1 MNWFIEYRKMTKN
14 EREYYKEYIYDNE
27 QRIVALDY
35 DRLIESLKYIATNPE
50 ALIKQ
55 TNIHLNLAEEVALSF
70 DNESFHLSHYFYE
83 MKFIDIECMQKFEK
97 IKDLFSKIDKD
108 VKNDW
113 SLDYMIRDEK
123 WIAIRNT
130 ANDILSKIEMSEK

>member
-1 MNWFIEYRKMTKN
+1 MNWFNDYRKMAKD

-27 QRIVALDY
+27 QRIVALNY
-35 DRLIESLKYIATNPE
+35 DRLFESLKYIATNPE
-50 ALIKQ
+50 TLIKQ

-83 MKFIDIECMQKFEK
+83 KKLIDIECMQEFEK
-97 IKDLFSKIDKD
+97 INDLFSEIDED
-108 VKNDW
+108 EKNDW

-123 WIAIRNT
+123 WIDIRNT
-130 ANDILSKIEMSEK
+130 ANDILLKLEMSE